1 MARRQRTNWPGT
13 IALIAA
19 SVVILFPLY
28 LTVVVALKTREDFGQ
43 SILAWPSRIAWE
55 NFPRVIELTHYWNA
69 FANTL
74 FITVGAIILTV
85 FTNSFV
91 AYAIARNMKKP
102 AFRSLYYYFI
112 SAMFIPFPI
121 IMLPI
126 VKLTSVLGLSNQM
139 GLVILYTVYGLAFN
153 VFLYVG
159 FIASLPAELEEAAR
173 VDGCGPW
180 QTFWKVIFPLLMP
193 INSTVAIFT
202 CLWTWNDFMLPLVIL
217 SKPDMATLPLV
228 QFALQGRFNTNFTLA
243 FASYLLAMLPLL
255 MVYVVAQRWIISGVT
270 RGAVKG

>member
-1 MARRQRTNWPGT
+1 MAIRQQTNWPGT
-13 IALIAA
+13 IALIAS
-19 SVVILFPLY
+19 SVIVLFPLY

-43 SILAWPSRIAWE
+43 SILAWPSRLAWE
-55 NFPRVIELTHYWNA
+55 NFHRVVELTNYWNA
-69 FANTL
+69 FANSF
-74 FITVGAIILTV
+74 FITAGAIVLTV

-91 AYAIARNMKKP
+91 AYAIARNMKKR

-126 VKLTSVLGLSNQM
+126 VKLTSDLGLSNQM

-180 QTFWKVIFPLLMP
+180 MTFWKVIFPLLMP
-193 INSTVAIFT
+193 INATVAIFT

-217 SKPDMATLPLV
+217 SKPEMATLPLV
-228 QFALQGRFNTNFTLA
+228 QFALQGRFNTDFTLA
-243 FASYLLAMLPLL
+243 FASYLMAMLPLL
-255 MVYVVAQRWIISGVT
+255 IIYIVAQRWIISGVT